1 MVINWGNFNMMYLL
15 VLFLA
20 ASLISNI
27 YLVQHQRVANKE
39 ISYVE
44 KKLQSIID
52 QQTDE
57 NVLLYT
63 SNSQMKSLLIQINRL
78 LEHNQKT
85 VANFHSVE
93 RSMRKMLSNISHDL
107 KTPLTV
113 ILGYIEIILHDK
125 TINQEK
131 EKSLL
136 QTVHL
141 KAEEV
146 LALINHFFE
155 LVKLESN
162 DVHLEMSK
170 IELGEICRK
179 TILDYYEILTKKEF
193 DVSINIP
200 NEQYFIWGNKGAVE
214 RILNNLISNA
224 LQYGSDGKV
233 IGLHLR
239 STNDKVYIDVFDRG
253 KGILEDGKDR
263 VFERLYTME
272 DSRNKLYQ
280 GSGLGLTITKRLVE
294 QLDGKILLESIPYQ
308 KTTFTIELKRV
319 TY

>member
-1 MVINWGNFNMMYLL
+1 MGGGYNMIYLIVILL
-15 VLFLA
+15 AV
-20 ASLISNI
+20 SLILNI
-27 YLVQHQRVANKE
+27 YLVQYQRVTKQE
-39 ISYVE
+39 IIYIE
-44 KKLQSIID
+44 KKVQSIID

-63 SNSQMKSLLIQINRL
+63 SNSQIKSLLIQINRL
-78 LEHNQKT
+78 LEHNQKV

-125 TINQEK
+125 TINPEK

-146 LALINHFFE
+146 LELINRFFE
-155 LVKLESN
+155 LVKLESD
-162 DVHLEMSK
+162 DVHLDMSK

-179 TILDYYEILTKKEF
+179 TILDYYEILTKEEF
-193 DVSINIP
+193 DVSIKIP
-200 NEQYFIWGNKGAVE
+200 NEQIFIWGNKEAVE

-224 LQYGSDGKV
+224 LQYGSDGKL

-239 STNDKVYIDVFDRG
+239 STEDKVYIDIIDRG
-253 KGILEDGKDR
+253 KGIQEDNKDR

-272 DSRNKLYQ
+272 DSRNKFYQ

-294 QLDGKILLESIPYQ
+294 QLGGKISLESVPYR
-308 KTTFTIELKRV
+308 KTTFTVELKRI

>member
-1 MVINWGNFNMMYLL
+1 MIYLL

-20 ASLISNI
+20 ASLIFNI
-27 YLVQHQRVANKE
+27 YLVQLQRVANQE

-113 ILGYIEIILHDK
+113 ILGYIEIILHDE

-146 LALINHFFE
+146 LELINRFFE

-179 TILDYYEILTKKEF
+179 TILDYYKILTKKEF

-200 NEQYFIWGNKGAVE
+200 NEQNFIWGNKGAVE

-224 LQYGSDGKV
+224 LQYGSDGKL

-239 STNDKVYIDVFDRG
+239 STEDKVYIDVFDRG

-294 QLDGKILLESIPYQ
+294 QLGGKISLESIPYH

>member
-1 MVINWGNFNMMYLL
+1 MYLL
-15 VLFLA
+15 VFLLA
-20 ASLISNI
+20 ASLIINI
-27 YLVQHQRVANKE
+27 YLVQHQRVANQE
-39 ISYVE
+39 ITYIE
-44 KKLQSIID
+44 KKVQSIID

-63 SNSQMKSLLIQINRL
+63 SNPQMKSLLIQINRL

-93 RSMRKMLSNISHDL
+93 RSMRKMLSNISHDI

-113 ILGYIEIILHDK
+113 ILGYIEIILHDN

-146 LALINHFFE
+146 LELINRFFE
-155 LVKLESN
+155 LVKLESD
-162 DVHLEMSK
+162 DVHLDMSK

-193 DVSINIP
+193 NVSIEIP
-200 NEQYFIWGNKGAVE
+200 NEQIFIWGNKEAVE

-224 LQYGSDGKV
+224 LSYGSDGKL

-239 STNDKVYIDVFDRG
+239 STEDRVYIDIIDRG
-253 KGILEDGKDR
+253 KGILEDDKDR

-272 DSRNKLYQ
+272 DSRNKFYQ

-294 QLDGKILLESIPYQ
+294 QLGGKISLESIPYQ
-308 KTTFTIELKRV
+308 KTTFTVELKRV

>member
-1 MVINWGNFNMMYLL
+1 MMYLL
-15 VLFLA
+15 VFLLA
-20 ASLISNI
+20 ASLIINI
-27 YLVQHQRVANKE
+27 YLVQHQRVANQE
-39 ISYVE
+39 ITYIE
-44 KKLQSIID
+44 KKVQSIID

-63 SNSQMKSLLIQINRL
+63 SNPQMKSLLIQINRL

-93 RSMRKMLSNISHDL
+93 RSMRKMLSNISHDI

-113 ILGYIEIILHDK
+113 ILGYIEIILHDN

-146 LALINHFFE
+146 LELINRFFE
-155 LVKLESN
+155 LVKLESD
-162 DVHLEMSK
+162 DVHLDMSK

-193 DVSINIP
+193 NVSIEIP
-200 NEQYFIWGNKGAVE
+200 NEQIFIWGNKEAVE

-224 LQYGSDGKV
+224 LSYGSDGKL

-239 STNDKVYIDVFDRG
+239 STEDRVYIDIIDRG
-253 KGILEDGKDR
+253 KGILEDDKDR

-272 DSRNKLYQ
+272 DSRNKFYQ

-294 QLDGKILLESIPYQ
+294 QLGGKISLESIPYQ
-308 KTTFTIELKRV
+308 KTTFTVELKRV